1 MTAIKF
7 SFDIQVA
14 GGPQMKFNDKLEV
27 DAYDSIEVSLNG
39 GETKTISVQPANADK
54 VKLLFIRSSVPSDK
68 VSFENKDAQDQ
79 VTLVNPLLLM
89 GDAVALLVNAPKDL
103 KFKNG
108 LADPVT
114 IQILAGRTAV

>member
-7 SFDIQVA
+7 TVDIQVTA
-14 GGPQMKFNDKLEV
+14 GPQVKFNDKVEV
-27 DAYDSIEVSLNG
+27 DAYDSIDVNLNG
-39 GETKTISVQPANADK
+39 GETKTVSVQPSNADK
-54 VKLLFIRSSVPSDK
+54 VKLLFIRSSVASDK

-79 VTLVNPLLLM
+79 VTLANPVLLI
-89 GDAVALLVNAPKDL
+89 GDAVALLANAPKDL

-108 LADPVT
+108 LTDPVT